1 MKLAFAHN
9 LNTNMSTKIRSA
21 ALVGIEAAPVEV
33 EADVSQ
39 GLPNFVIVGLPD
51 TAVQEAKERVRTAFK
66 NSGLEFPRTKVTV
79 NLAPA
84 DLKKQGP
91 SYDLPIALALLE
103 AQGDVRASG
112 EQRLFLGEL
121 ALDGTVR
128 AVSGVLAATVMA
140 KAMGCREVYVPAV
153 NAAEAALV
161 SGIDVFA
168 LRSLAEAVAVFRG
181 QRRLEPAPPTV
192 MSGLPE
198 DVETLI
204 DFAHVAGQQQ
214 AKRALE
220 IAAAGGH
227 NVLMSGPPGT
237 GKTMLAKALPSI
249 LPAMTEGEILDVT
262 RIYSAA
268 GLTCGGGL
276 VATVRPF
283 RSPHHTASGI
293 AMTGGGVHPRPG
305 EVSLAHRGVLFLD
318 EFPEFSRGCLENLR
332 QPLED
337 GYVTVSRAVATIKYP
352 AKFMLVAAKNP
363 CPCGHYGNP
372 EKACVCSPL
381 AIDRYHKRLSGP
393 LLDRLDIFIEV
404 PRVSMTEVMK
414 KTGGETSAEVRA
426 RVQAARD
433 RQLARFAGTR
443 LVTNAEMSQAQV
455 RRVCRL
461 TGALEQYFLDMS
473 ERAKLTARAAMRVLR
488 VARTIADLD
497 GADEIYQDHLME
509 ALHFRDRS

>member
-1 MKLAFAHN
+1 
-9 LNTNMSTKIRSA
+9 MSTKIRSA

-33 EADVSQ
+33 EADVAQ

-51 TAVQEAKERVRTAFK
+51 TAVQEAKERVRTAFR
-66 NSGLEFPRTKVTV
+66 NSGLEFPRTRVTV

-121 ALDGTVR
+121 ALDGSLR
-128 AVSGVLAATVMA
+128 PVSGVLAATVLA
-140 KAMGCREVYVPAV
+140 KDMGCREVYVPAG

-161 SGIDVFA
+161 SGVTVYP
-168 LRSLAEAVAVFRG
+168 LRSLTEAVAAFRG
-181 QRRLEPAPPTV
+181 ERRLTV
-192 MSGLPE
+192 QPLTSLAGLPDE
-198 DVETLI
+198 ETLV

-268 GLTCGGGL
+268 GLTCGGSA

-283 RSPHHTASGI
+283 RSPHHTTSGV
-293 AMTGGGVHPRPG
+293 ALTGGGAHPRPG

-337 GYVTVSRAVATIKYP
+337 GYVTVSRAIASVRYP

-363 CPCGHYGNP
+363 CPCGHYGDPN
-372 EKACVCSPL
+372 KACVCAPA

-404 PRVSMTEVMK
+404 PRVGMGEVLGRA
-414 KTGGETSAEVRA
+414 GGEASVEVRA

-433 RQLARFAGTR
+433 RQLARFAGSR
-443 LVTNAEMSQAQV
+443 LVTNAEMSAAQV
-455 RRVCRL
+455 RRHCRL
-461 TGALEQYFLDMS
+461 AGALEQYFLDVT
-473 ERAKLTARAAMRVLR
+473 ERAKLSARAALRVLR